1 MVGGKQGESGKR
13 KNEIVSFLYY
23 YFYQSSFTESVVEV
37 GEYNYFTN
45 RDGYCIKYKRV
56 IWLALIFHLLSQ
68 AKDVNLK
75 EHRRL
80 EREWMN
86 ALKDN
91 KKVSVTV
98 KIKYDSNSLRLSK
111 FQVRYKIDRK
121 TRIEIIR
128 NINKR

>member
-75 EHRRL
+75 EYRRL
-80 EREWMN
+80 
-86 ALKDN
+86 
-91 KKVSVTV
+91 
-98 KIKYDSNSLRLSK
+98 
-111 FQVRYKIDRK
+111 
-121 TRIEIIR
+121 
-128 NINKR
+128 

>member
-1 MVGGKQGESGKR
+1 M
-13 KNEIVSFLYY
+13 
-23 YFYQSSFTESVVEV
+23 

-128 NINKR
+128 NIYKR